1 MIDSILQKVVEP
13 ISEKLIKTLSE
24 KFKGYLKIKAIEKS
38 DISPYINLLSC
49 TKTLYGNDKPILIS
63 EFYHQPRIIMPN
75 KKEVPHEEFIE
86 LIDQKNI
93 LLLGQMGQGKSI
105 FLKQL
110 SLDLISEGKLVLFYE
125 LRFLKENDDLIN
137 NLKLKNRV

>member
-63 EFYHQPRIIMPN
+63 EFYHKPRIIMPN
-75 KKEVPHEEFIE
+75 KKEV
-86 LIDQKNI
+86 
-93 LLLGQMGQGKSI
+93 
-105 FLKQL
+105 
-110 SLDLISEGKLVLFYE
+110 SEGGGTKAMVEGYHFAGKTGTAQKLDVG
-125 LRFLKENDDLIN
+125 RRIPD
-137 NLKLKNRV
+137 